1 MIYKILADF
10 VVVIHFLWI
19 VFLFLGAIWGRRYLT
34 IKIFHLSGL
43 AFAIFIQVFNLYCPL
58 THIEVWLRS
67 KHDPQLAYSGSFI
80 IYYIDKLIYIEV
92 QRYIIFIV
100 TIILCALNILLYF
113 PLLCHS
119 KQGKK
124 F

>member
-10 VVVIHFLWI
+10 IVAIHFLWI
-19 VFLFLGAIWGRRYLT
+19 IFLFLGAIWGRRRLGV
-34 IKIFHLSGL
+34 KIFHLSGL

-80 IYYIDKLIYIEV
+80 IYYIEKLIYIEV

-113 PLLCHS
+113 PLPCHS
-119 KQGKK
+119 RQGKK
-124 F
+124 S